1 MIAVLPVEAV
11 FPRRLPWHLMFI
23 DMNRAGVAYSR
34 QANLLG
40 IPWGTF
46 HDWLKPDSPEPRH
59 SLGEAIIAM
68 HRAVCGDE
76 LSEKRQR
83 EGVLQG

>member
-1 MIAVLPVEAV
+1 MAAVLPVEAI
-11 FPRRLPWHLMFI
+11 FPRRLPWHLIFI
-23 DMNRAGVAYSR
+23 DMQKAGVAYSR

-46 HDWLKPDSPEPRH
+46 HTWLQPDSPEPRH
-59 SLGEAIIAM
+59 SLAVAILAM
-68 HRAVCGDE
+68 HEAVCGRE

-83 EGVLQG
+83 EAVLQG

>member
-1 MIAVLPVEAV
+1 MSAVLPVEAI

-23 DMNRAGVAYSR
+23 DMHKAGVSYSR

-40 IPWGTF
+40 IAWGTF
-46 HDWLKPDSPEPRH
+46 HPWLQADGPEPRH
-59 SLGEAIIAM
+59 SLGAAIIAM
-68 HRAVCGDE
+68 HRAVCGVE

-83 EGVLQG
+83 EAVLQA